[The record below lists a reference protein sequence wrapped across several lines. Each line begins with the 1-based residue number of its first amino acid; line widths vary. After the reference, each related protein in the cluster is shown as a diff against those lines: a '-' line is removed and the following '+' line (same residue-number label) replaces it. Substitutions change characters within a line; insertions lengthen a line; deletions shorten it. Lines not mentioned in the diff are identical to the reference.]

1 MGKIVLDLL
10 CHADFSGRIRPSRE
24 DIGFPAFSAEIAKL
38 RAQNPAGTLLLDA
51 GDAFSTNYWP
61 GLPLVGR
68 HDPQQNGRHDARQP
82 RI

>member
-51 GDAFSTNYWP
+51 GDAFSTNYW
-61 GLPLVGR
+61 R

-82 RI
+82 